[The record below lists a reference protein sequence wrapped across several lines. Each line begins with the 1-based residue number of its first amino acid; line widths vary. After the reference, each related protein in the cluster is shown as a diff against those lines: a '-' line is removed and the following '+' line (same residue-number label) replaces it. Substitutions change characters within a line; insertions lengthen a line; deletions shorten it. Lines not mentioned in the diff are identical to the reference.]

1 MIAFACGE
9 LGIMR
14 LSDVY
19 DMTFAEF
26 QIRLFAYKRMQLED
40 WKKFRLVA
48 YNALIAPYQ
57 DYKKLPKTLDK
68 FMDLSGGERKT
79 SGVSEEQKNRFLEA
93 YKDYLKQ
100 VQ

>member
-1 MIAFACGE
+1 
-9 LGIMR
+9 MR

-40 WKKFRLVA
+40 WRKFRLVA

-57 DYKKLPKTLDK
+57 DHKKLPKTMDK
-68 FMDLSGGERKT
+68 FMDLSVGHAKE
-79 SGVSEEQKNRFLEA
+79 GVSENQKARFLEEYA
-93 YKDYLKQ
+93 NYLKHIQ
-100 VQ
+100 

>member
-1 MIAFACGE
+1 
-9 LGIMR
+9 MR

-48 YNALIAPYQ
+48 YNALVAPYQ
-57 DYKKLPKTLDK
+57 DYKKLPKTMDK
-68 FMDLSGGERKT
+68 FMDLSDGHVKI
-79 SGVSEEQKNRFLEA
+79 GVSDVQKERFLDA
-93 YKDYLKQ
+93 YKEYLTQK
-100 VQ
+100 

>member
-1 MIAFACGE
+1 
-9 LGIMR
+9 MR

-40 WKKFRLVA
+40 WRKYRLIA

-57 DYKKLPKTLDK
+57 DYKKLPKTMDK
-68 FMDLSGGERKT
+68 FMDLSGGKEQQK
-79 SGVSEEQKNRFLEA
+79 GVTDSQKQRFLEEYA
-93 YKDYLKQ
+93 NYLKHIQ
-100 VQ
+100 